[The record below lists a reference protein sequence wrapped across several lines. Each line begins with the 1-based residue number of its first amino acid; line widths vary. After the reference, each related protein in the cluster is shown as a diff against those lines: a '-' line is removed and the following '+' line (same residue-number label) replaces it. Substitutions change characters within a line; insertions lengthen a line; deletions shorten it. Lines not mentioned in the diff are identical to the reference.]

1 VIEHEVVL
9 SYENER
15 WRARGDGIDLVHSE
29 LTHLDALIVAAF
41 VERRSTLVHV
51 RFDLAVL
58 PTWLRQYQAHYCNY
72 VLHVMAQS
80 VPA

>member
-29 LTHLDALIVAAF
+29 LTQLDALIAAAF
-41 VERRSTLVHV
+41 AERGSTLVRV
-51 RFDLAVL
+51 RFDLAAL

-72 VLHVMAQS
+72 VLRVTAES
-80 VPA
+80 VPG